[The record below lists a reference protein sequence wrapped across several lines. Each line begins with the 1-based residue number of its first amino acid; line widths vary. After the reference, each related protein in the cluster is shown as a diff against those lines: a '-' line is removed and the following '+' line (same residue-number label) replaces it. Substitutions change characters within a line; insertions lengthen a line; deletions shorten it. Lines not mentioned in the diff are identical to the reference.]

1 MLYVLALTSLIFG
14 YELARQFGNKYA
26 EPSTVVMLFLG
37 WLLAIDVTLMA
48 AVAN

>member
-14 YELARQFGNKYA
+14 YELARQFDNKYA
-26 EPSTVVMLFLG
+26 EPGTVVMLFLG

-48 AVAN
+48 AVSA